1 MSHHRHSAFAASI
14 AAIWL
19 LVWVAPA
26 RAQTP
31 SVADAAVALLQ
42 EKCIACHGALQTSG
56 LDVRQRETILK
67 GGSRGPAIQPG
78 KPDESLLFLAA
89 AHQGELK
96 MPPGSK
102 SPLPADELD
111 TLKKWIEQGAN
122 WPAPSAGEAAVALLQ
137 TKCAA
142 CHGASSMGGLDVRQR
157 ETILKGG
164 SRGPA
169 IQPGKPEESLLYQA
183 AAHQGDLKMPPGSK
197 SPLPAEELDVL
208 KNWIR
213 QGAAWP
219 TAPSASARSAPTWW
233 SFKPLRRPP
242 VPQVKN
248 ATWVANPIDAFILE
262 KLEQKGLQPAPPAD
276 KLTLVRRVYFDL
288 IGLPPTPEQIDRFL
302 KDSAPDAYERLI
314 DELLA
319 SPRYG
324 ERWARDWLDVVRY
337 ADSAGYEGDVYY
349 PNAWRYRDYVIKSF
363 NDDKPYD
370 RFVQEQIAGDELW
383 PDDLNGKGLN
393 SVGPD
398 KLEHLEAR
406 VGTTL
411 YTFGPE
417 IQESNLDLTK
427 LRSERLTDAVDTTA
441 SAFLGVTMGCSRCH
455 DHKFDP
461 FRQKDYYAL
470 QAVFAA
476 SEPERIPVVNGNAA
490 SHRDELSERGW
501 RQSASL
507 G

>member
-1 MSHHRHSAFAASI
+1 MPKGTLLSHHRHSAFAASI

-197 SPLPAEELDVL
+197 CPLPAEELGVL

-219 TAPSASARSAPTWW
+219 TATPASARSAPTWW

-248 ATWVANPIDAFILE
+248 ATWVANP
-262 KLEQKGLQPAPPAD
+262 
-276 KLTLVRRVYFDL
+276 
-288 IGLPPTPEQIDRFL
+288 
-302 KDSAPDAYERLI
+302 
-314 DELLA
+314 
-319 SPRYG
+319 
-324 ERWARDWLDVVRY
+324 
-337 ADSAGYEGDVYY
+337 
-349 PNAWRYRDYVIKSF
+349 
-363 NDDKPYD
+363 
-370 RFVQEQIAGDELW
+370 
-383 PDDLNGKGLN
+383 
-393 SVGPD
+393 
-398 KLEHLEAR
+398 
-406 VGTTL
+406 
-411 YTFGPE
+411 
-417 IQESNLDLTK
+417 
-427 LRSERLTDAVDTTA
+427 
-441 SAFLGVTMGCSRCH
+441 
-455 DHKFDP
+455 
-461 FRQKDYYAL
+461 
-470 QAVFAA
+470 
-476 SEPERIPVVNGNAA
+476 
-490 SHRDELSERGW
+490 
-501 RQSASL
+501 
-507 G
+507 